1 MVAFLPRL
9 TLLAGLLSMAS
20 AQDTGKQ
27 STSINLFTPAN
38 VKAGSPV
45 TITWSCGASYTGT
58 ALRLV
63 LLRGPSTNIIDCH
76 EIAASVP
83 NTGSYTW
90 NVPEDLEGDVTHYGI
105 RIEDVDTKEFQW
117 SSQFGVDG
125 PSGPGLLCAADGS
138 SPSVTSK
145 PGVASPTGHKM
156 LTVYPTGCSNSTEPQ
171 NDGYHHAGAAFP
183 TGYYGGSH
191 AGADTKGPGPATN
204 FTGSASALR
213 VPGLFAVAGAAAA
226 YFAYR

>member
-1 MVAFLPRL
+1 MVAFIPHL

-20 AQDTGKQ
+20 AQATGKQ
-27 STSINLFTPAN
+27 SSSINLFTPAN

-45 TITWSCGASYTGT
+45 TITWTSDASYTGT

-90 NVPEDLEGDVTHYGI
+90 NVPENLEGDVTHYGI
-105 RIEDVDTKEFQW
+105 RIEDVDSKEFQW

-125 PSGPGLLCAADGS
+125 PSGSGLLCAADGS

-156 LTVYPTGCSNSTEPQ
+156 LTIYSTGCSNSTKPQ
-171 NDGYHHAGAAFP
+171 GGGYSHGGAAYP
-183 TGYYGGSH
+183 TGYYGGSQ
-191 AGADTKGPGPATN
+191 AASGIKGPGPATN

-226 YFAYR
+226 YFAL